1 MSKLT
6 VFLTLAWALS
16 LLYGEMFAFW
26 IPYIW
31 SCSWPRP
38 PSSVSKVDNPGDYVK
53 IAVLADPQLMDKTSL
68 RLAPKSLALEM
79 AQFYTDL
86 FMRRAFLSSIFPF
99 KPDVILF
106 LGDYFDGGPFL
117 TDKEWLESWSRFK
130 HIFNLDML
138 QQTTN
143 IKLFYLAGNH
153 DVGYAAFHSRMPQV
167 IRRYEKVFGVR
178 NYHFTI
184 GAVNFIAVDAQT
196 LDGKPQ
202 GIETATTWNFVK
214 EVSKN
219 ITSRPSV
226 LLTHIPLYRP
236 DWTSCGPYRA
246 SPFINQRINRDDHD
260 KEILYQNYVT
270 EEHTNH
276 LLELI
281 KPVLILSG
289 HDHDQCTIVHTTKHG
304 AVKEHSLG
312 TISWQQGNLFP
323 SFMLLSAS
331 NLTLSDGSQPADAVS
346 TRVCFLPAQTH
357 IYIWYL
363 LMLILTVLVLFW
375 PTNGFP
381 LLHQCMRSLIS
392 SSIFEGVKEK
402 IDDDFCEY
410 EEVWDVEG
418 SMHLIRKISKASPPT
433 HSSHSSMESLSYT
446 TAKTG
451 VIATALK
458 PGGGSQVEC
467 NLTLVKY
474 REVFVRT

>member
-117 TDKEWLESWSRFK
+117 TDKDFSSFHK
-130 HIFNLDML
+130 CVF
-138 QQTTN
+138 
-143 IKLFYLAGNH
+143 LFICI
-153 DVGYAAFHSRMPQV
+153 QV

-281 KPVLILSG
+281 KPALILSG

-304 AVKEHSLG
+304 AVKEMDLNPQMPSPLESAFSLLKH
-312 TISWQQGNLFP
+312 TF
-323 SFMLLSAS
+323 
-331 NLTLSDGSQPADAVS
+331 
-346 TRVCFLPAQTH
+346 
-357 IYIWYL
+357 IY
-363 LMLILTVLVLFW
+363 VLVLFW